1 MELLLHLVYF
11 ASLIHCTSIHE
22 YKVNILT
29 NICCIFLFSLP
40 VPTPSVTITAPS
52 GPLYVGDSLTLQCQ
66 VEISDA
72 VDTPV
77 DVSYTWKKSGA
88 TIAGDSNTLIIMSV
102 TTSTGGSYSCEAMV
116 TPSGSTEFILPSGI
130 GIDTTDVVVQG
141 NAAHGVIM

>member
-1 MELLLHLVYF
+1 MGLHKINQSNYLQ
-11 ASLIHCTSIHE
+11 AMLC
-22 YKVNILT
+22 L
-29 NICCIFLFSLP
+29 CILP
-40 VPTPSVTITAPS
+40 VPTPSVTITVPN

-88 TIAGDSNTLIIMSV
+88 VVSSGVADGSITIELSV
-102 TTSTGGSYSCEAMV
+102 STGGSYSCEAMV

-130 GIDTTDVVVQG
+130 GMNITDVVVQG
-141 NAAHGVIM
+141 MIV